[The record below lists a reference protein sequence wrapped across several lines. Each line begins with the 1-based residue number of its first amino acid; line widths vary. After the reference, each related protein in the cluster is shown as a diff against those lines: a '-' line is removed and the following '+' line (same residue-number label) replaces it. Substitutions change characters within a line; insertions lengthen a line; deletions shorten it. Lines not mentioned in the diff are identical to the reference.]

1 MTMFLQECVIV
12 STFKIGGISVIFRIQ
27 NVEDGFLSNVNASID
42 SEYQYN
48 KDKLSLFKN
57 RHEWK
62 KTGQAFSHQWDTKRT
77 NKKEVYCLSSFYLL
91 LLWYI
96 VLELKCCII
105 Q

>member
-48 KDKLSLFKN
+48 KKSLFKN

-62 KTGQAFSHQWDTKRT
+62 KTGQAFAHQWDTKRT
-77 NKKEVYCLSSFYLL
+77 KKK
-91 LLWYI
+91 YI
-96 VLELKCCII
+96 VCHLFTYCYFIT
-105 Q
+105 